1 MAVAFKK
8 NREGVTYEVR
18 TAGKTVRLYTN
29 GAFHSQYNPRH
40 LFTGA
45 VWDLLSLPSL
55 STDHAVRDALVL
67 GVGGGT
73 VIHQLDAL
81 QDIRRVI
88 GIELDPV
95 HLHIAKHHFAL
106 SYRHTE
112 LIIADA
118 RNWLNRQTGQFDYI
132 VDDVYL
138 HGDTDPERP
147 FFPDRQ
153 WCDLLCRH
161 LKPGGAVVQNH
172 IDSAHA
178 RDVKQRFDHFF
189 DQVLIYSNNLYSNT
203 VLAGYFTSA
212 SKSEL
217 KRRCEQKLNR
227 LPRGVTSRLRH
238 CIG

>member
-1 MAVAFKK
+1 MAVAFKTT
-8 NREGVTYEVR
+8 RAGVSYEVR
-18 TAGKTVRLYTN
+18 TAGQTVRLYTN

-55 STDHAVRDALVL
+55 STDRAVQDALVL

-81 QDIRRVI
+81 QDIQRVI

-95 HLHIAKHHFAL
+95 HLQIAKRHFAL

-112 LIIADA
+112 LTIADA
-118 RNWLNRQTGQFDYI
+118 RDWMSRQTEQFDYI

-138 HGDTDPERP
+138 HGETDPERP

-153 WCDLLCRH
+153 WCDLLRRH

-178 RDVKQRFDHFF
+178 RDVKQCFDRLF
-189 DQVLIYSNNLYSNT
+189 DRVLVYSNTLYSNK
-203 VLAGYFTSA
+203 VLAGFCTSA
-212 SKSEL
+212 SKAEL
-217 KRRCEQKLNR
+217 KRRCAQKLNR
-227 LPRGVTSRLRH
+227 LPRGATSRLRH
-238 CIG
+238 RIG